1 MISPGIPSHLLN
13 ATAQVYKEIATPGTF
28 GESNKVLRAVGTSVR
43 CRVDGKSFRNEK
55 QDGGL
60 MVASTYYDVFINGS
74 PTIPVD
80 DNFWLRVVTDA
91 GQTLVLQIDS
101 QANPGMMNHHLELVG
116 VQRNPTIPFEVAP

>member
-13 ATAQVYKEIATPGTF
+13 ATAQLYKELVTTGEF
-28 GESNKVLRAVGTSVR
+28 GESVKLLRLSGSAVR
-43 CRVDGKSFRNEK
+43 CRVDGKSFRHER

-60 MVASTYYDVFINGS
+60 MVASTYYDVYLNGS
-74 PTIPVD
+74 PAIPVD

-91 GQTLVLQIDS
+91 GQTLVLQVDS
-101 QANPGMMNHHLELVG
+101 QANPGMANHHLELVA